1 MPFEAEPGLLVPGAE
16 INLTVLD
23 EAGELVESEPLEFY
37 RGDYYRYANNFG
49 LSGSGTSTL
58 RTEIEPPT
66 SLRHGT
72 EEAKG
77 RVLTEPVV
85 TEFETVKIDTKEG

>member
-1 MPFEAEPGLLVPGAE
+1 M
-16 INLTVLD
+16 TVLD